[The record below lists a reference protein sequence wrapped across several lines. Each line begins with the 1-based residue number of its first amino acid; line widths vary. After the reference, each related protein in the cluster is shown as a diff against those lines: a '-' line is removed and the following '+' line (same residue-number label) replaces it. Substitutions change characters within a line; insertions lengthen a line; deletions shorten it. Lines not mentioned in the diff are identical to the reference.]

1 MKDNNLSY
9 AIGGEAAKGSHKY
22 SGNQH
27 TKTNPNALINKGQG
41 PRGGGTA
48 MPSCGHEMTYG
59 SSNPQKRQAVGDG
72 QTKSMPNR
80 GKERFDYARGPTK
93 GNQR

>member
-1 MKDNNLSY
+1 MTNNLSWMT
-9 AIGGEAAKGSHKY
+9 GGEAAKGSHKY
-22 SGNQH
+22 SGNHH

-48 MPSCGHEMTYG
+48 MPSCGCEMTYG

-72 QTKSMPNR
+72 STTSMPNR
-80 GKERFDYARGPTK
+80 GKETFNYGRGPTK
-93 GNQR
+93 GNQL